1 MFTTYEDYMIYGSN
15 VLSED
20 MAFTYLQ
27 KSERQINALCQNRIF
42 DNSIYK
48 YMPSTQDLVKQIICE
63 HAEYLY
69 QNKDEIEKGNI
80 KSYSNNG
87 ASITYDNSQYIKNA
101 FGVSIKNDLYN
112 QLVLTGLC
120 YRGIL

>member
-1 MFTTYEDYMIYGSN
+1 MFTTYEDYIEYGSN

-20 MAFTYLQ
+20 EAFTYLK

-42 DNSIYK
+42 DNSILK
-48 YMPSTQDLVKQIICE
+48 YMSSTQELVKQIICE

-69 QNKDEIEKGNI
+69 QNKGEIEKGII

-87 ASITYDNSQYIKNA
+87 ASITYDNNNAIVNKFGTTIK
-101 FGVSIKNDLYN
+101 GDLYN

>member
-1 MFTTYEDYMIYGSN
+1 MFVKYEDYMEYGSN

-20 MAFTYLQ
+20 EAYTYLN

-42 DNSIYK
+42 DNSIFK
-48 YMPSTQDLVKQIICE
+48 YMSSTQNLVKQIICE

-69 QNKDEIEKGNI
+69 QNKDEIEKGVI

-87 ASITYDNSQYIKNA
+87 ASITYDNNNSIVNKFGTTIK
-101 FGVSIKNDLYN
+101 SDLYN

>member
-1 MFTTYEDYMIYGSN
+1 
-15 VLSED
+15 
-20 MAFTYLQ
+20 
-27 KSERQINALCQNRIF
+27 
-42 DNSIYK
+42 
-48 YMPSTQDLVKQIICE
+48 MPSTQDLVKQIICE

-69 QNKDEIEKGNI
+69 QNKDEIEKGVI

-87 ASITYDNSQYIKNA
+87 ASITYDNNNSIVNKFGTTIK
-101 FGVSIKNDLYN
+101 SDLYN